1 MLAALLLPTTSPPV
15 VIVRVLF
22 MDGSSVFAFS
32 CAQPGIALPAQN
44 TFFLLEST
52 ANLPITA
59 LITG

>member
-32 CAQPGIALPAQN
+32 YAQPGIALPSQN

>member
-1 MLAALLLPTTSPPV
+1 
-15 VIVRVLF
+15 

-32 CAQPGIALPAQN
+32 YAQPGIALPAQN

-59 LITG
+59 FNTG